1 MADGAELLRTW
12 EHGQGLPP
20 AARLLHL
27 AGENA
32 ADLPVGAAVAALL
45 ARHRAWFGPTLRGV
59 ADCPQCNTRLEITCD
74 VDELLRTPV
83 PGPGVHSVA
92 AGGHRVQFRL
102 PTVADLIA
110 VEPAQDEDTAALSLL
125 NRCLVDRCPVDA
137 KADAALLAPVSQRMA
152 EIDPLGDAELV
163 LQCQSCG
170 AQFARGLDAG
180 EFLWR
185 EIEARALRLLGH
197 VHALARAYG
206 WREADILAMS
216 PARRQVYLDL
226 AGA

>member
-27 AGENA
+27 AGENT

-59 ADCPQCNTRLEITCD
+59 ADCPQCNTRLEIACD

-92 AGGHRVQFRL
+92 ADGHRVQFRL

-110 VEPAQDEDTAALSLL
+110 VESGLDEDVAALGLL
-125 NRCLVDRCPVDA
+125 DRCLVDA
-137 KADAALLAPVSQRMA
+137 KADAALLAPVSERMA
-152 EIDPLGDAELV
+152 EIDPLGDAELA
-163 LQCQSCG
+163 LQCESCG

-185 EIEARALRLLGH
+185 EIETRALRLLGH

-226 AGA
+226 VGA

>member
-27 AGENA
+27 AGENT

-59 ADCPQCNTRLEITCD
+59 ADCPQCNTRLEIACD

-92 AGGHRVQFRL
+92 ADGHRVQFRL

-110 VEPAQDEDTAALSLL
+110 VESGLDEDVAALGLL
-125 NRCLVDRCPVDA
+125 DRC
-137 KADAALLAPVSQRMA
+137 
-152 EIDPLGDAELV
+152 
-163 LQCQSCG
+163 
-170 AQFARGLDAG
+170 
-180 EFLWR
+180 
-185 EIEARALRLLGH
+185 
-197 VHALARAYG
+197 
-206 WREADILAMS
+206 
-216 PARRQVYLDL
+216 
-226 AGA
+226 

>member
-1 MADGAELLRTW
+1 MAEGAELLRTW

-27 AGENA
+27 AGENT

-92 AGGHRVQFRL
+92 ADGHRVQFRL

-110 VEPAQDEDTAALSLL
+110 VESGLDEDVAALGLL
-125 NRCLVDRCPVDA
+125 DRCLVDA
-137 KADAALLAPVSQRMA
+137 KADAALLAPVSERMA
-152 EIDPLGDAELV
+152 EIDPLGDAELA
-163 LQCQSCG
+163 LQCESCG

-185 EIEARALRLLGH
+185 EIETRALRLLGH

-226 AGA
+226 VGA

>member
-1 MADGAELLRTW
+1 MAEGAELLRTW

-27 AGENA
+27 AGENT

-59 ADCPQCNTRLEITCD
+59 ADCPQCNTRLEIACD

-92 AGGHRVQFRL
+92 ADGHRVQFRL

-110 VEPAQDEDTAALSLL
+110 VESGLDEDVAALGLL
-125 NRCLVDRCPVDA
+125 DRCLVDA
-137 KADAALLAPVSQRMA
+137 KADAALLAPVSERMA
-152 EIDPLGDAELV
+152 EIDPLGDAELA
-163 LQCQSCG
+163 LQCESCG

-185 EIEARALRLLGH
+185 EIETRALRLLGH

-216 PARRQVYLDL
+216 PTRRQVYLDL
-226 AGA
+226 VGA

>member
-1 MADGAELLRTW
+1 MADGAELLHTW
-12 EHGQGLPP
+12 EHAQGLPP

-27 AGENA
+27 AGEDT
-32 ADLPVGAAVAALL
+32 ADLPVGAVVAALL
-45 ARHRAWFGPTLRGV
+45 ARHRAWFGSTLRGV
-59 ADCPQCNTRLEITCD
+59 ADCPRCNTRLEIACD

-83 PGPGVHSVA
+83 PQPGVHSVA
-92 AGGHRVQFRL
+92 ADGHRVQFRL

-110 VEPAQDEDTAALSLL
+110 VESRLDEDEAALSLL
-125 NRCLVDRCPVDA
+125 NRCLIDRCVVD
-137 KADAALLAPVSQRMA
+137 ADAALLAPVSERMA
-152 EIDPLGDAELV
+152 EIDPLGDAELA
-163 LQCQSCG
+163 LQCESCG
-170 AQFARGLDAG
+170 VQFARGLDAG

-185 EIEARALRLLGH
+185 EIETRALRLLGH

>member
-27 AGENA
+27 AGENT

-59 ADCPQCNTRLEITCD
+59 ADCPQCNTRLEIACD

-92 AGGHRVQFRL
+92 ADGHRVQFRL

-110 VEPAQDEDTAALSLL
+110 VESGLDEDVAALGLL
-125 NRCLVDRCPVDA
+125 DRCLVDA
-137 KADAALLAPVSQRMA
+137 KADAALLAPVSERMA
-152 EIDPLGDAELV
+152 EIDSLGDAELA
-163 LQCQSCG
+163 LQCESCG

-185 EIEARALRLLGH
+185 EIETRALRLLGH

-226 AGA
+226 VGA

>member
-1 MADGAELLRTW
+1 MAEGAELLRTW

-27 AGENA
+27 AGENT

-59 ADCPQCNTRLEITCD
+59 ADCPQCNTRLEIACD

-92 AGGHRVQFRL
+92 ADGHRVQFRL

-110 VEPAQDEDTAALSLL
+110 VESGLDEDVAALGLL
-125 NRCLVDRCPVDA
+125 DRCLVDA
-137 KADAALLAPVSQRMA
+137 KADAALLAPVSERMA
-152 EIDPLGDAELV
+152 EIDPLGDAELA
-163 LQCQSCG
+163 LQCESCG

-185 EIEARALRLLGH
+185 EIETRALRLLGH

-226 AGA
+226 VGA